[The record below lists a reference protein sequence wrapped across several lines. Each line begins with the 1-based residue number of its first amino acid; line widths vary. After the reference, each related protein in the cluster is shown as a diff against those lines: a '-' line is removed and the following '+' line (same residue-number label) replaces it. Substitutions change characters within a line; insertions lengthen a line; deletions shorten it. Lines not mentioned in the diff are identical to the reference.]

1 MKSVMAIIFKILFFM
16 SLSAQTKNN
25 SQVKVLNVAES
36 FSNKSEISL
45 SLFVDKI
52 SYVPLETKPEIVLGQ
67 PAQVEVTDD
76 YIYVKNFGP
85 GQTTQILL
93 FDRNTGKFIREIGKP
108 GRGPGEYKDIS
119 SLPFN
124 PEKKE
129 FYASGPLREILIYD
143 INGNY
148 TYKISIPQWRDAK
161 SPDEFNSRIFCT
173 TDNLIDGSTFVGYVC
188 NFSGWEQRK
197 IVLFTKDQIIK
208 IFPNYQTFT
217 RKDFRTIYSPPGSF
231 YKFYKWDNK
240 LYFIET
246 FCDTLYQVTKD
257 LLIPRYY
264 FDYGKF
270 KAPYSKQLEI
280 ISSQRTQ
287 DYFFLTDI
295 DENKDYI
302 FLQTYFNREKYLGF
316 VEKNSNKITFCKKN
330 TNGVSCLRDDID
342 GLMDVIPKEFTHKN
356 EMVYLIQPAE
366 LFRWFAA
373 NPEKAVLAKN
383 KLPWLNKIDVLS
395 NPVIAIAK
403 CKD

>member
-1 MKSVMAIIFKILFFM
+1 MKSVIVIIFNILLFM
-16 SLSAQTKNN
+16 SLSAQTHNN

-36 FSNKSEISL
+36 FSNKAEISL

-52 SYVPLETKPEIVLGQ
+52 SYIPLETKPEIVLSQ
-67 PAQVEVTDD
+67 AARFEVTDD
-76 YIYVKNFGP
+76 FIYVKNFGP
-85 GQTTQILL
+85 SQTTQILL
-93 FDRNTGKFIREIGKP
+93 FDRITGKFIREIGKP

-119 SLPFN
+119 FLPFN

-129 FYASGPLREILIYD
+129 FYASGPSHEILVYD
-143 INGNY
+143 IDGNY
-148 TYKISIPQWRDAK
+148 TDKIKIPQWTDAK
-161 SPDEFNSRIFCT
+161 SPDEFNSRISCT
-173 TDNLIDGSTFVGYVC
+173 TVNIIDGRTFVGYVY
-188 NFSGWEQRK
+188 NFNGWGLRK

-208 IFPNYQTFT
+208 VFPNYLTFT
-217 RKDFRTIYSPPGSF
+217 RKNFSSIYSPPGGY

-257 LLIPRYY
+257 VLIPRYF

-270 KAPYSKQLEI
+270 NAPYSKQLEI
-280 ISSQRTQ
+280 MSSHRTQ

-302 FLQTYFNREKYLGF
+302 FLQTYFNREWYMGF
-316 VEKNSNKITFCKKN
+316 VEKKSNKITFCKKN
-330 TNGVSCLRDDID
+330 TNGVSCLRDDIN

-366 LFRWFAA
+366 LFRWFAT
-373 NPEKAVLAKN
+373 NPEKAALAKN
-383 KLPWLNKIDVLS
+383 KLPWLNKIDVFS

-403 CKD
+403 CKE